1 MRRSIFFFFLIANL
15 TVAQQPLFRVVDLA
29 IGATERVQVSDGK
42 SATVKLLSTSETR
55 DRIRS
60 AIRDARVDV
69 EINGASATLSCG
81 NYHLPVAVGG
91 VQVDCAVTK
100 AYYRDTNA
108 DRWALVKDARLRFW
122 PAGSPYMPAGSFVY
136 PVRQRWFATRTQ
148 MANEPTHV
156 DGGESIG
163 SRRIYYHSGLDIG
176 GAEGM
181 VDVLAATSGLVVG
194 VGKAV
199 LDREKDNAS
208 LDPQDRQY
216 NDTIWVLDE
225 RGWYHRYTHL
235 YSFDPSVKLGGRVEM
250 GQKIGTL
257 GKEGGSGGWSHLHY
271 EILCWQASGKL
282 GTLEGYA
289 FLWEAYLRQ
298 YKPHM
303 IAVARPHQAVLV
315 GEKVLLDGWR
325 SYSDSRVARFEWTFT
340 DGGNAFGQSV
350 ERTYSQPG
358 TYSEIL
364 KITDDQGHTDYDF
377 ETVNV
382 LDPHHPEQTP
392 PSIQAAYW
400 PTASIAPGASVTFK
414 VRTFGTTDGDETWSF
429 GDGASARTKSDGNV
443 VPLAK
448 NGFAITTHV
457 FQKPGDYIVR
467 VDRVNRL
474 GQKAIAHLFVR
485 VGDTEATTVSKR

>member
-1 MRRSIFFFFLIANL
+1 MRRVIFFFLLVANL
-15 TVAQQPLFRVVDLA
+15 AVAQQPLFRVVDLDV
-29 IGATERVQVSDGK
+29 GATERVQVSDGK
-42 SATVKLLSTSETR
+42 SVTVKLLSTRATR
-55 DRIRS
+55 DQVRS

-69 EINGASATLSCG
+69 EISGVRATLSCG
-81 NYHLPVAVGG
+81 NYRLPVTVGG
-91 VQVDCAVTK
+91 IQIDCEVTK
-100 AYYRDTNA
+100 AYYKDTNA
-108 DRWALVKDARLRFW
+108 DHWALVKDARLRVW
-122 PAGSPYMPAGSFVY
+122 PAASLYMPANSFVY

-148 MANEPTHV
+148 MANEPTYV
-156 DGGESIG
+156 DDGESIS

-181 VDVLAATSGLVVG
+181 VDILAATSGLVVG

-199 LDREKDNAS
+199 LDSEKDNAS
-208 LDPQDRQY
+208 IDRQY

-235 YSFDPSVKLGGRVEM
+235 YSFDPSVKLGGRVEI
-250 GQKIGTL
+250 GQKIATL

-271 EILCWQASGKL
+271 EILSRQASGRL

-298 YKPHM
+298 YKPHV

-315 GEKVLLDGWR
+315 GEKVLLDGSR
-325 SYSDSRVARFEWTFT
+325 SYSDSRIARFEWTLT
-340 DGGNAFGQSV
+340 DGGKASGQSV
-350 ERTYSQPG
+350 ERIYSQPG

-364 KITDDQGHTDYDF
+364 QITDDRGNTDCDF

-382 LDPHHPEQTP
+382 LDPQHPEQTP

-400 PTASIAPGASVTFK
+400 PTTKIAPGASVTFK
-414 VRTFGTTDGDETWSF
+414 VRTFGTTDGEETWSF
-429 GDGASARTKSDGNV
+429 GDGATARTKSDGNV

-448 NGFAITTHV
+448 NGFAATTHV

-467 VDRVNRL
+467 VERANRL
-474 GQKAIAHLFVR
+474 GHKAVAHLFVR
-485 VGDTEATTVSKR
+485 VGDEEETTVSKR